1 MKLNKTILAA
11 GLVLGF
17 ASMANAADQ
26 GQGTV
31 TFNGS
36 IIDAPCSIAAGSDSQ
51 TVEMGQISNVALQNG
66 GKSSSHDFNIK
77 LENCDISTFKNVEI
91 SFNGVGDADNSK
103 LVSVSTEPGAATG
116 VGIGIYDNTNT
127 LVDLNTGKSATV
139 LKEGQTVL
147 YFTANYVSTKDAVT
161 KGYGNAEVDFN
172 LTYN

>member
-1 MKLNKTILAA
+1 MKKVLFALSALALTSTSVFAADA
-11 GLVLGF
+11 GDGTVKFTGEIVDAACVVSPDTQKQEVVLGQV
-17 ASMANAADQ
+17 N
-26 GQGTV
+26 
-31 TFNGS
+31 
-36 IIDAPCSIAAGSDSQ
+36 
-51 TVEMGQISNVALQNG
+51 
-66 GKSSSHDFNIK
+66 KSVFTATPFKIK

-161 KGYGNAEVDFN
+161 TGYGNAEVDFN

>member
-1 MKLNKTILAA
+1 MFKFTGEIVDAACVVSPDTQKQGLSGQVNKSVFTA
-11 GLVLGF
+11 
-17 ASMANAADQ
+17 
-26 GQGTV
+26 
-31 TFNGS
+31 
-36 IIDAPCSIAAGSDSQ
+36 
-51 TVEMGQISNVALQNG
+51 MGV
-66 GKSSSHDFNIK
+66 KSTATPFKIK

-147 YFTANYVSTKDAVT
+147 YFTANYVSTEDAVNH
-161 KGYGNAEVDFN
+161 G
-172 LTYN
+172 LR